1 MADNEPKGCLAAILR
16 LFGIEL
22 GGSVTAK
29 PEELPYR
36 LRDDFLSPA
45 ELSFYRVLRLAV
57 KEQVVICPKVNLSD
71 LFFVTRPNGNQKYR
85 NKIDR
90 KHVDFVLCHVD
101 TMRPLLGIE
110 LDDAGHQR
118 ADRVERDQFV
128 DQVFQA
134 AGLPLVRVPAKVG
147 YDPKA
152 IAAQLAPHLGG
163 PPAVATTSS
172 PSLTQANQPPICQK
186 CGVPMVQRVAS
197 KGEHKGRQFWGCP
210 NFPRCREVA

>member
-57 KEQVVICPKVNLSD
+57 KEQVVICAKVNLSD
-71 LFFVTRPNGNQKYR
+71 LFFVTRPNENQKYR

-101 TMRPLLGIE
+101 TMKPLVGIE
-110 LDDAGHQR
+110 LDDASHQR

-128 DQVFQA
+128 DQAFQA
-134 AGLPLVRVPAKVG
+134 TGLPLVRLPAKVG
-147 YDPKA
+147 YDPKG
-152 IAAQLAPHLGG
+152 IAAQLARHLGG
-163 PPAVATTSS
+163 PPAVTF
-172 PSLTQANQPPICQK
+172 PVPQAMASAIQPPICPK
-186 CGVPMVQRVAS
+186 CGVLMVQPVAS